1 MNSAQQ
7 RAALILQVRSGQ
19 LTATEAARQWGVSRQ
34 QYYQW
39 ERRAL
44 QALLRA
50 LSPQPKGRPRKRA
63 SDPDRQALLS
73 QIRQLEQRVQRYEQ
87 KEKLRA
93 LVNEL
98 EESRTSRGSAT
109 KKNNK

>member
-7 RAALILQVRSGQ
+7 RAALILQVRSCQ
-19 LTATEAARQWGVSRQ
+19 LTAKEAARQWGISRQ
-34 QYYQW
+34 QYYHW

-50 LSPQPKGRPRKRA
+50 LSPQPKGRARKRA
-63 SDPDRQALLS
+63 SDPDRQALQS
-73 QIRQLEQRVQRYEQ
+73 RVRQLEQRVQLYEQ

-98 EESRTSRGSAT
+98 AESRTSRDST
-109 KKNNK
+109 TEKNAK